1 MLYILFCNS
10 RRRPFP
16 IKLFFLNLH
25 LIKSPCKFSIVHRA
39 SLRNKKEKKNLW
51 ILFYASY
58 DEIVVGAFASLRK
71 KNKIKLLLGMMRK
84 IFMDLWVHMV
94 QLTMKM
100 RHTHISHW
108 YYFHYEQATRKKCPG
123 LFKKKYFFS
132 LFVLLH
138 IPSFTYLYSILW
150 IHVFFIFI
158 LIGKPH
164 QAITDVPASSPIPPH
179 ILCISPL
186 FVQFFFLYILPCLP
200 TFIPCYV
207 LLFLFFFLYLPS
219 TLHSFCHRR
228 CLSFLAVSSSNTKKK
243 FILFFLCVN
252 VLLAMSEDRRKR
264 CIHKLIITAH
274 NFFPDAVSA
283 PCLKKMLLH

>member
-1 MLYILFCNS
+1 
-10 RRRPFP
+10 
-16 IKLFFLNLH
+16 
-25 LIKSPCKFSIVHRA
+25 
-39 SLRNKKEKKNLW
+39 
-51 ILFYASY
+51 
-58 DEIVVGAFASLRK
+58 
-71 KNKIKLLLGMMRK
+71 
-84 IFMDLWVHMV
+84 MV

-207 LLFLFFFLYLPS
+207 LLFLFFLPLFAIHSTQLLPS
-219 TLHSFCHRR
+219 TMSLIPGCIFLKHEKKNSFYFFFVCECVACH
-228 CLSFLAVSSSNTKKK
+228 V
-243 FILFFLCVN
+243 
-252 VLLAMSEDRRKR
+252 
-264 CIHKLIITAH
+264 
-274 NFFPDAVSA
+274 
-283 PCLKKMLLH
+283 